1 MLPRNVQLLEDT
13 EGLVA
18 AHAEKVASGMLVKP
32 KRNAPLA
39 SLAQFVSVIGVVGVA
54 A

>member
-1 MLPRNVQLLEDT
+1 MLPRNVQLLKDNES
-13 EGLVA
+13 LAA

-32 KRNAPLA
+32 NRNAPFA
-39 SLAQFVSVIGVVGVA
+39 SLAQLVNVTAVVGVA